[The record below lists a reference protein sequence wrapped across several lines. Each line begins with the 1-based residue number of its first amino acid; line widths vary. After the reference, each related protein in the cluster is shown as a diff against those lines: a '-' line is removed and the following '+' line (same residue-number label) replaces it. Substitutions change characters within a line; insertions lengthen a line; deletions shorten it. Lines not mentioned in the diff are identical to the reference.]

1 MKHNETKHNETRY
14 ACTGLKKI
22 ITFISPVSFCF
33 FNVAISKFKMTHVA
47 FILFLLDSTDSGINY
62 RQCLWY
68 CTYHRQQGT
77 EAVRLLSW
85 ESSRFLGEE
94 GKINQY
100 TYIISL
106 NSGCGNPWEAVIQ
119 GDARVIGGREATFC
133 LWSGKASLNEV
144 TVEPRPGKMKR
155 SWEGWWKDSWKR
167 RALVWALQG
176 GYTMLPLAHS
186 ERLLGLLGQKEDVD
200 KAPGLRPGLATR
212 TAQIQLGHGQVIS
225 QHMGRESLD
234 RVIILEP
241 AGCSGLGMWQGGSSM
256 RIKTAFRFDNWV
268 FIADA

>member
-1 MKHNETKHNETRY
+1 M
-14 ACTGLKKI
+14 
-22 ITFISPVSFCF
+22 ITFISPVSFC

-62 RQCLWY
+62 WQCLWY
-68 CTYHRQQGT
+68 CTYHRKQDS

-85 ESSRFLGEE
+85 ESAGFLGEE
-94 GKINQY
+94 GKRNQY

-106 NSGCGNPWEAVIQ
+106 NSDCGKPWEAVIQ
-119 GDARVIGGREATFC
+119 GDARVIRGGRPRFAFGQGRPPWMKWQLNQDLERWGEAGRDDGRLLGREG
-133 LWSGKASLNEV
+133 LWSGPCRV
-144 TVEPRPGKMKR
+144 V
-155 SWEGWWKDSWKR
+155 
-167 RALVWALQG
+167 
-176 GYTMLPLAHS
+176 YTMLPLAHS
-186 ERLLGLLGQKEDVD
+186 ERLLGLLGQKEDVE
-200 KAPGLRPGLATR
+200 KAPGLRPGLTTR

-234 RVIILEP
+234 RAIILEP